1 MHGSI
6 SGGTYRST
14 NVLRQADR
22 TLAAQRN
29 RAVCRLAA
37 YCNKVTLPV
46 NMGQVLRIDEIWLAR
61 EPLDMRC
68 GPETTLARVIKA
80 FGAAKPHC
88 AYIFANK
95 RANRMKILLCDGFG
109 IWLLARRLHQGRFVW
124 SALRSGDPVA
134 LDDLQLQALASGLPW
149 QYAAANFVI
158 DRQ

>member
-1 MHGSI
+1 M
-6 SGGTYRST
+6 
-14 NVLRQADR
+14 
-22 TLAAQRN
+22 
-29 RAVCRLAA
+29 
-37 YCNKVTLPV
+37 TLPV

-124 SALRSGDPVA
+124 SALRSGDPVS

-149 QYAAANFVI
+149 QYAGANFVI